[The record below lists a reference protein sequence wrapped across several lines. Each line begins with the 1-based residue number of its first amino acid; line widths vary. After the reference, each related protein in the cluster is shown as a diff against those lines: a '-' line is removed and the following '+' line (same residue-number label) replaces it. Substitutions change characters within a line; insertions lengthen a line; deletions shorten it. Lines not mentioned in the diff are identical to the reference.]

1 MSTQDMN
8 LDMLQNQY
16 DEISKR
22 LKTAKK
28 ARDAQQRIIGKA
40 ILGVIEEQADTGACK
55 MLLDLLHRRVVN
67 TEDRET
73 LGLEDLM
80 QKTDDLLKKSK
91 SVPFNAS
98 SAPVVTA

>member
-8 LDMLQNQY
+8 LDMLQTQY

-28 ARDAQQRIIGKA
+28 TRDAQQRIVGKT

-55 MLLDLLHRRVVN
+55 MLLDLLHRRVIN
-67 TEDRET
+67 TEDREM
-73 LGLEDLM
+73 LGLEDLIK
-80 QKTDDLLKKSK
+80 KTDDLLKKSK
-91 SVPFNAS
+91 SVPFTTPS
-98 SAPVVTA
+98 SSVVTA

>member
-1 MSTQDMN
+1 MSTQAAN
-8 LDMLQNQY
+8 LDMLQNQH

-22 LKTAKK
+22 LKIAKK
-28 ARDAQQRIIGKA
+28 TLEARQRIVGKI
-40 ILGVIEEQADTGACK
+40 ILGVIEEQADAGACK
-55 MLLDLLHRRVVN
+55 MLLDLLHRRVIN

-80 QKTDDLLKKSK
+80 KKTDDLMKKSK

-98 SAPVVTA
+98 SASVVTA

>member
-1 MSTQDMN
+1 MSTQDTN
-8 LDMLQNQY
+8 LDMLQSQY

-28 ARDAQQRIIGKA
+28 TIEARQRIVGKT

-55 MLLDLLHRRVVN
+55 MLLDLLHRRVIN

-80 QKTDDLLKKSK
+80 KKTDDLMKKSK

>member
-1 MSTQDMN
+1 MNTQDMN

-28 ARDAQQRIIGKA
+28 TRDARQRIVGKT
-40 ILGVIEEQADTGACK
+40 ILGVIEEQADTGTCK
-55 MLLDLLHRRVVN
+55 MLLDLLHRLVVN

-80 QKTDDLLKKSK
+80 KKTDDLMKKSK

>member
-1 MSTQDMN
+1 MN

-28 ARDAQQRIIGKA
+28 TLEARQRIVGKT

-67 TEDRET
+67 TEDREM

-80 QKTDDLLKKSK
+80 KKTDDLMKKAKAIPLS
-91 SVPFNAS
+91 S
-98 SAPVVTA
+98 SAASA